1 MGVRGKCRNA
11 GELTPA
17 FFMTESQIRAQVEAI
32 RTKDSFSRAVALRSE
47 FPWAGAERLVIAG
60 TAHRVVSC
68 RSDLQLR
75 DSLLEAERADEQLV
89 ALCQFEDSALGD
101 DVRVR
106 LAKARIFHPMASEAL
121 AGLFRIKSKGID
133 RRILSCQPLVD
144 ALIEHAPL
152 EGYPARPSGALDLQ
166 TAWTEVLGRALGN
179 RAAVAS
185 IEGFLEASLQPALDK
200 VLESQE
206 KLLRDAFFM
215 WAGLS
220 LGTPFRWMR
229 HLVER
234 GRTVDLVPAGLVL
247 GLVFLESNTV
257 TKELGAAQARIENWF
272 DRATPEPSTSRA
284 WGQASVNVVR
294 SLAARDGGSFLLKS
308 LLARFDQ
315 LLAEIKLSDAAVVSD
330 YSPHGLTLRFRRFA
344 RIIKDSLSPK
354 GAGNHPGSALETALD
369 KIGNHLL
376 AREHVTQQRKC
387 RMAARLTCWLT
398 THSGKSI
405 PESLEGRVTHYQQE
419 GAFVDWARAC
429 IEGSE
434 AEPELKSAFANVLQ
448 RVDQSWLEVEE
459 GFAKRL
465 LEWCQTG
472 SPEVPGVLP
481 IERALTGIIGPIAS
495 QAPVLLLVMDGMSV
509 PVFRELLDDL
519 INRGRW
525 LEASPNKPS
534 PPAALL
540 ATIPSITEV
549 SRRALFRGDLSH
561 GTTPTEQSAFRTND
575 FFHSQS
581 AGQARP
587 ELFLKGDLQA
597 TGEFGISAA
606 VQKAIENPRCR
617 VVGVVLN
624 VIDDHLKG
632 SDQFAYEWNLDSIQP
647 LREVLQ
653 LAASAGRV
661 VVMTSDHGHIL
672 ERETKLGTEVVDGG
686 DRYRFGGGPVRDGE
700 LKIAGSRV
708 QQALGRDSVIV
719 PWSRNLRYGPKRQG
733 YHGGVNPQEMVVP
746 FAILHHTS
754 TPLPTGWKDVVPSPS
769 QPFWWRLQASDIV
782 GVDATPTTPAD
793 LTPETRGLDLFVH
806 AASST
811 RSDGRWIAEL
821 LSSDVY
827 REQCVRGVRGAPKVE
842 EMSLF
847 IESLNARGGR
857 MPSEALALRL
867 GLPASR
873 LNGHVQNLARILNVD
888 GYEVV
893 NVDFATGTV
902 ILNIALLKQ
911 QFQLDT

>member
-1 MGVRGKCRNA
+1 
-11 GELTPA
+11 
-17 FFMTESQIRAQVEAI
+17 MTESQIRAQVEAI
-32 RTKDSFSRAVALRSE
+32 RSKDSFSRAVALRSE
-47 FPWAGAERLVIAG
+47 LPWMGAERLIIAG
-60 TAHRVVSC
+60 NAHRVVSC

-75 DSLLEAERADEQLV
+75 DSLLDAERADEQLV

-144 ALIEHAPL
+144 ALIEQAPL

-185 IEGFLEASLQPALDK
+185 IEGFLEASLQPALGK
-200 VLESQE
+200 VLESLE
-206 KLLRDAFFM
+206 AALRDAFFE
-215 WAGLS
+215 WACLS

-234 GRTVDLVPAGLVL
+234 GQTMDLVPAGLVM
-247 GLVFLESNTV
+247 GLVFSESTAM
-257 TKELGAAQARIENWF
+257 TKELGAAQARLENWF

-284 WGQASVNVVR
+284 WGQASANVVR
-294 SLAARDGGSFLLKS
+294 SLAAHDSGGAPLKS
-308 LLARFDQ
+308 VLARFDQ
-315 LLAEIKLSDAAVVSD
+315 LLAEIKLSDAAMFSD

-344 RIIKDSLSPK
+344 RIIKESLSPK
-354 GAGNHPGSALETALD
+354 GVGSHPGSGLEDALQGIAS
-369 KIGNHLL
+369 HLL

-398 THSGKSI
+398 SHSGHLI

-419 GAFVDWARAC
+419 GAFVDWARTSL
-429 IEGSE
+429 EGSE
-434 AEPELKSAFANVLQ
+434 AESELKAAFASLVR
-448 RVDQSWLEVEE
+448 RVDQAWLEVEE

-465 LEWCQTG
+465 SEWCQAG
-472 SPEVPGVLP
+472 SPELSGVLP
-481 IERALTGIIGPIAS
+481 IEKALKGIIGPVAS

-519 INRGRW
+519 VNRGRW
-525 LEASPNKPS
+525 LEASPDNPS
-534 PPAALL
+534 PPGALL

-581 AGQARP
+581 SGQARP

-597 TGEFGISAA
+597 AGEFGISAA
-606 VQKAIENPRCR
+606 VQKAIENRRCR

-661 VVMTSDHGHIL
+661 VVMTSDHGHVL
-672 ERETKLGTEVVDGG
+672 ERETKVGAEVADGG
-686 DRYRFGGGPVRDGE
+686 DRHRFGGGPVQEGE
-700 LKIAGSRV
+700 VKIVGSRV

-733 YHGGVNPQEMVVP
+733 YHGGVNLQEMVVP
-746 FAILHHTS
+746 FAILHHAS
-754 TPLPTGWKDVVPSPS
+754 TRLPEGWKDVVPSPS
-769 QPFWWRLQASDIV
+769 QPFWWRLQASDT
-782 GVDATPTTPAD
+782 ARLNSTPAALAD

-806 AASST
+806 AASSI
-811 RSDGRWIAEL
+811 RSDEGWVAKL

-827 REQCVRGVRGAPKVE
+827 SEQCVRGVRGAPKVE
-842 EMSLF
+842 EMALF
-847 IESLNARGGR
+847 IETLNARGGS
-857 MPSEALALRL
+857 MPSEALAFRL

-902 ILNIALLKQ
+902 VLNIALLKQ